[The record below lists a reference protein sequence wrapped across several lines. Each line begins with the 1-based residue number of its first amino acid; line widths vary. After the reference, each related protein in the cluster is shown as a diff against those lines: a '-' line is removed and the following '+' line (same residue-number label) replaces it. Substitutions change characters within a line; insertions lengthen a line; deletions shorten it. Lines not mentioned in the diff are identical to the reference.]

1 MTDRTERTER
11 ADRAD
16 RARIVVTG
24 TGAVTAGG
32 AGMAATWR
40 TLCEGR
46 GTARYDPALD
56 GTPVPISCRPPHPE
70 DAPVRQGWRLDR
82 STRYLLTAAQEA
94 LREAGI
100 EAFGPRPPDWD
111 PARVAVVV
119 GSAAG
124 GVAVLEDA
132 HRRLLDRGPDALSPL
147 TLTGYLPNLS
157 AAGHLAL
164 ALRTTGPALHT
175 STACA
180 SGANAIAH
188 AALLLAT
195 GACDLAVTGG
205 TDAMATPLCAAAFAR
220 TGALSRRTDRPATAS
235 RPFDR
240 DRDGFVLGE
249 GAGVLV
255 LERAADAAA
264 RGAPALAH
272 LAGWAT
278 TSDAHHPTAPDPAGR
293 GLRAAVALAL
303 RAADAAPGEVEH
315 VNAHG
320 TGTPRGDRAEAA
332 AIRDLFART
341 PPSVTS
347 AKGALGHTMGAAGA
361 IEAALTVRTL
371 RTGTAP
377 PTANHDAPG
386 PDTAGI
392 DLVTG
397 RPRDHGPRLALSHS
411 LGFGGHNTV
420 LALRRTD
427 AP

>member
-1 MTDRTERTER
+1 MTD
-11 ADRAD
+11 
-16 RARIVVTG
+16 RIVVTG
-24 TGAVTAGG
+24 TGTVTAGG
-32 AGMAATWR
+32 EGTDATWR

-46 GTARYDPALD
+46 GTARPDPGLA
-56 GTPVPISCRPPHPE
+56 GTPVPISCRPPHP
-70 DAPVRQGWRLDR
+70 DRAPVRQGWRLDR
-82 STRYLLTAAQEA
+82 STRYLLTAAREA

-100 EAFGPRPPDWD
+100 EAFGERPPDWD
-111 PARVAVVV
+111 PGRVAVVV

-132 HRRLLDRGPDALSPL
+132 HRRLLERGPDALSPL

-195 GACDLAVTGG
+195 GACDLAVAGG

-264 RGAPALAH
+264 RRAPALAR

-278 TSDAHHPTAPDPAGR
+278 TSDAHHPVAPDPAGR
-293 GLRAAVALAL
+293 GLRVAVTLAL
-303 RAADAAPGEVEH
+303 RAADAGPEQVDH

-320 TGTPRGDRAEAA
+320 TGTPQGDRVEAA

-371 RTGTAP
+371 LTGTVP

-397 RPRDHGPRLALSHS
+397 APRRHAPRLALSHS
-411 LGFGGHNTV
+411 IGFGGHNTV
-420 LALRRTD
+420 LALRR
-427 AP
+427 

>member
-1 MTDRTERTER
+1 MTD
-11 ADRAD
+11 
-16 RARIVVTG
+16 RIVVTG

-32 AGMAATWR
+32 DGMDATWR
-40 TLCEGR
+40 TLCEGH
-46 GTARYDPALD
+46 GTARRDPALD
-56 GTPVPISCRPPHPE
+56 GGPVPISCRPPHPE
-70 DAPVRQGWRLDR
+70 EAPVRQGWRLDR
-82 STRYLLTAAQEA
+82 STRYLLTAAREA

-100 EAFGPRPPDWD
+100 EAFGDRDPDWE
-111 PARVAVVV
+111 PGRVAVVV

-124 GVAVLEDA
+124 GIAVLENA
-132 HRRLLDRGPDALSPL
+132 HRRLLERGPAALSPL

-180 SGANAIAH
+180 SGADAIAH
-188 AALLLAT
+188 AALLLTT
-195 GACDLAVTGG
+195 GACDLAVAGG

-264 RGAPALAH
+264 RRAPALAH
-272 LAGWAT
+272 LAGWAA

-293 GLRAAVALAL
+293 GLRAAVTLAL
-303 RAADAAPGEVEH
+303 RAAGAGPDEVEH

-332 AIRDLFART
+332 AIRELFART

-371 RTGTAP
+371 RTGTVP

-386 PDTAGI
+386 PDTAGL

-397 RPRDHGPRLALSHS
+397 APRRQAPRLALSHS
-411 LGFGGHNTV
+411 MGFGGHNAV
-420 LALRRTD
+420 LALRR
-427 AP
+427 